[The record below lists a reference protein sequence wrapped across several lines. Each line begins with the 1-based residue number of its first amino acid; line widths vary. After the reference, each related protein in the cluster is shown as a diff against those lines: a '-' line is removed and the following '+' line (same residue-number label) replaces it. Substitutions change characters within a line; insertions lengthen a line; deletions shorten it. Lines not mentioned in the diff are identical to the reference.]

1 MTKSE
6 AKQRIEKLRTE
17 INHHRYLYHVLDRIE
32 ISDAALDSLKHELAQ
47 LEEEFPD
54 LITADSPTQ
63 RVGGAPLPEFTKV
76 HHHVPMLSLN
86 DTFSVEEVREWETRL
101 VRLLEKKPADYYAEI
116 KMDGF
121 SISLVYRDGVL
132 DHAATRGDGQTG
144 EDVTMNVKTVEAVPL
159 RLLTDAPKDIVA
171 LPEYKT
177 LIAPAFVRARKGIV
191 EIRGEVFMTT
201 NVFETLNRLQE
212 KKGEEPFAN
221 PRNAAAG
228 SIRQLDPKIAASRK
242 LDFYAF
248 DLVTDLGQKTHEE
261 SHLLAKVLGCKVN
274 PLSRLC
280 RDLSAVTE
288 YYKEIAGR
296 RSTLPYWMDGVV
308 VNVNDIATFKQL
320 GVVGKA
326 PRGAIAFKYPAEEA
340 TTIVEDIQVQV
351 GRTGA
356 LTPVAHLKPVQVA
369 GSTVS
374 RATLHNEDEIK
385 RLDVRIGDTVIM
397 QKAGDVIPDIVRVL
411 PNLRTGKEKKF
422 VMPARCPICGS
433 AVKKQEAG
441 SKKEGTSV
449 AVYCTNPNCFAQ
461 QKERI
466 IHFVSRKAFNI
477 DGLGEKIVEQL
488 LSEGL
493 IRDASDLFELTKGD
507 LEPLERFA
515 EKSAE
520 NLVAAIAEARTQPL
534 ERFIYALGIR
544 HVGEET
550 AIDIAQ
556 RFGTLKRLQETK
568 SEELETIHD
577 VGPVVAASIHAWF
590 RDKTNQRFV
599 QQLLDHGVS
608 IEQQTFHAS
617 RSTLHGMTFVL
628 TGTLESMT
636 RDGAKEKIRSLGGEV
651 SESVSRKTSYVVA
664 GTDPGSKFEK
674 AKKLG
679 VIILGEEEFFKL
691 VGK

>member
-1 MTKSE
+1 MTKFA

-17 INHHRYLYHVLDRIE
+17 IDYHRYLYHVLDRIE
-32 ISDAALDSLKHELAQ
+32 ISDAALDSLKHELEQ
-47 LEEEFPD
+47 LETEFPD
-54 LITADSPTQ
+54 LVTIDSPTQ

-76 HHHVPMLSLN
+76 QHMVPMLSLN
-86 DTFSVEEVREWETRL
+86 DTFNTEEVKEWETRL
-101 VRLLEKKPADYYAEI
+101 VRLLKNNPSPGRRGEGEVSGGYYAEI

-121 SISLVYRDGVL
+121 SISLVYRDGIL

-144 EDVTMNVKTVEAVPL
+144 EDVTMNVKTVEAIPL
-159 RLLTDAPKDIVA
+159 RFASSVPHDIA
-171 LPEYKT
+171 LLPEYAR
-177 LIAPAFVRARKGIV
+177 LISSALTRAMKGVV
-191 EIRGEVFMTT
+191 EIRGEIVMTT
-201 NVFETLNRLQE
+201 SVFEGLNRLQE
-212 KKGEEPFAN
+212 KRGEEKFAN

-261 SHLLAKVLGCKVN
+261 AHLLARVLGCKVN
-274 PLSRLC
+274 PLSRYC
-280 RDLSAVTE
+280 ADLDAVIT
-288 YYKEIAGR
+288 YYQEIEKQR
-296 RSTLPYWMDGVV
+296 PKLPYWMDGIV
-308 VNVNDIATFKQL
+308 VNVNDIAMFKQL
-320 GVVGKA
+320 GVAGKA

-356 LTPVAHLKPVQVA
+356 LTPVAHLKPVHVA

-385 RLDVRIGDTVIM
+385 RLDVRIGDTVIV

-422 VMPARCPICGS
+422 VMPTKCSICGS
-433 AVKKQEAG
+433 VVKKQEAK
-441 SKKEGTSV
+441 SKKQTDSV
-449 AVYCTNPNCFAQ
+449 ASYCTNANCFAQ

-488 LSEGL
+488 LNEGL
-493 IRDASDLFELTKGD
+493 IRDAADLFELTVGD
-507 LEPLERFA
+507 LLPLERFA

-520 NLVAAIAEARTQPL
+520 NLVAAIAAARRQPL
-534 ERFIYALGIR
+534 ARFIYGLGIR

-550 AIDIAQ
+550 AIDCAQ
-556 RFGTLKRLQETK
+556 HFKTLQKLEDAS
-568 SEELETIHD
+568 SEELEAIRD

-590 RDKTNQRFV
+590 QDKANQRFIAR
-599 QQLLDHGVS
+599 LLKNG
-608 IEQQTFHAS
+608 
-617 RSTLHGMTFVL
+617 
-628 TGTLESMT
+628 
-636 RDGAKEKIRSLGGEV
+636 
-651 SESVSRKTSYVVA
+651 
-664 GTDPGSKFEK
+664 
-674 AKKLG
+674 
-679 VIILGEEEFFKL
+679 IIIDN
-691 VGK
+691 